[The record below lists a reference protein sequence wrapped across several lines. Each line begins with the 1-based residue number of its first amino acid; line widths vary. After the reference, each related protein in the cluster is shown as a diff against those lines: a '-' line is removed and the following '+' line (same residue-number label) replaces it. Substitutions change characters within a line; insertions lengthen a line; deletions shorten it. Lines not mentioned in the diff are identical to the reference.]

1 MKDGKFGWGIVGCG
15 VIAPWHRGSVEH
27 CPEAQV
33 TAVCDID
40 EDKGRKF
47 AAESGEAV
55 AFYKDYHD
63 LVADK
68 NVDILSVCT
77 PSGAHG
83 EVAIAAAQAGKHVLC
98 EKPLEITLQKMDEMI
113 GACRDRGVKLGCIF
127 QRRTYES
134 SKQVRAAI
142 QRGELGKMVLGDAF
156 LKYYRSQAYYNSA
169 GWRGTWEWDGGGAL
183 MNQGVHGIDLLLW
196 IMGDVESVYARTDHL
211 VRDIAVEDTAVALLR
226 YKNGAWGVV
235 EGTTSVNP
243 GEPTSIELH
252 GKLGS
257 IILQEGNI
265 AKWATT
271 TGDDDLA
278 EPREIEQ
285 PAGEEKSAVSDP
297 ASISMGGHIAL
308 VEDLVQAV
316 KQDRDPMIPG
326 ESARKAVELILAIYE
341 SARTGREIQLDAM

>member
-243 GEPTSIELH
+243 ES
-252 GKLGS
+252 
-257 IILQEGNI
+257 
-265 AKWATT
+265 
-271 TGDDDLA
+271 
-278 EPREIEQ
+278 R
-285 PAGEEKSAVSDP
+285 P
-297 ASISMGGHIAL
+297 ASSYTASW
-308 VEDLVQAV
+308 AA
-316 KQDRDPMIPG
+316 
-326 ESARKAVELILAIYE
+326 SSCRKATSPNGQPRQATMTLPSQERSSSPLAKRKARSPIPPP
-341 SARTGREIQLDAM
+341 SAWAATLPW